1 MLIKQEFI
9 TSQKLDSHDFL
20 QIANGVLNKGKSA
33 IPGNSQVLS
42 SASDKAKLFAE
53 NFSKN
58 SNLDEY
64 CISLPAFPSWT
75 TLKLHISVTS
85 KLVKKVITNFNLS
98 KASGPQC
105 IPNVVLKNCEY
116 ELSYITEL
124 FNIYLRESY
133 FSDYWKVSSVVP
145 VFKNVEERSM
155 AKN

>member
-20 QIANGVLNKGKSA
+20 QIDNGVLNKGKSA

-64 CISLPAFPSWT
+64 CISLPTFPSWT